1 MREILS
7 DKTRRLIGKTAKRL
21 AAKSAMRFALCVKSE
36 KTRISKCKEGE
47 NAAGKPQTAAFFQF
61 TFINGFKKSLRTENA
76 EKETMNGTV
85 YLIHL
90 DAPIAHARHYIG
102 WAKWIKERI
111 KPHRNG
117 TGAKF
122 LAEAVR
128 REINFDVVRTWENTE
143 ENTDGNFERKLKNR
157 KKARMLCPICRKE
170 KK

>member
-1 MREILS
+1 M
-7 DKTRRLIGKTAKRL
+7 
-21 AAKSAMRFALCVKSE
+21 
-36 KTRISKCKEGE
+36 
-47 NAAGKPQTAAFFQF
+47 
-61 TFINGFKKSLRTENA
+61 
-76 EKETMNGTV
+76 EKETMHGTV

-102 WAKWIKERI
+102 WAKWLQARI
-111 KPHRNG
+111 RHHRNG

-157 KKARMLCPICRKE
+157 KKARMLCPICRQE

>member
-1 MREILS
+1 M
-7 DKTRRLIGKTAKRL
+7 
-21 AAKSAMRFALCVKSE
+21 
-36 KTRISKCKEGE
+36 
-47 NAAGKPQTAAFFQF
+47 
-61 TFINGFKKSLRTENA
+61 
-76 EKETMNGTV
+76 EKETLHGTV

-102 WAKWIKERI
+102 WAKWFKERI
-111 KPHRNG
+111 RHHRNG

-128 REINFDVVRTWENTE
+128 REINFDVVRTWENT
-143 ENTDGNFERKLKNR
+143 NGNFERKLKNR